1 MEGGDATASGKSE
14 AVRDPSPTPAQLEP
28 VKGQSGRVLPVVSGV
43 AANDATSKA
52 EDEAGES
59 EAPDEEPPAEDLELS
74 SSEKLE
80 LSMNLRTFVDEAIV
94 SHVPKPSGLE
104 GIDSGGNWWY
114 GGAVGQD

>member
-1 MEGGDATASGKSE
+1 MEGGDDTASGTSE

-59 EAPDEEPPAEDLELS
+59 EAPDEEPPSEDLELS

-80 LSMNLRTFVDEAIV
+80 LSMNLRKFVDIETLRMTRRHTLAPRAGSI
-94 SHVPKPSGLE
+94 K
-104 GIDSGGNWWY
+104 
-114 GGAVGQD
+114 A